1 MSIGTRGLDT
11 IIVFFVRSTIV
22 ALKRLLSSGWV
33 PAEAH
38 VTKAA
43 WHQVVFFGCDT
54 ATVQYK
60 YSVEGQEYGGTSV
73 QPFFDGGWPDGPVL
87 VLPHGTTTQIRYDPK
102 DPSRSI
108 LVERWWI
115 TRRGPRV

>member
-22 ALKRLLSSGWV
+22 AFKRLRSGWWV
-33 PAEAH
+33 PTEAH

-43 WHQVVFFGCDT
+43 WHRAFIGCDT
-54 ATVQYK
+54 AAVQYK
-60 YSVEGQEYGGTSV
+60 YSVEGQEYRNTSV
-73 QPFFDGGWPDGPVL
+73 QPFFDGGDPDGPVRM
-87 VLPHGTTTQIRYDPK
+87 LPPGTTTQIRYDPK
-102 DPSRSI
+102 NPSSSF

-115 TRRGPRV
+115 TRRGMKV